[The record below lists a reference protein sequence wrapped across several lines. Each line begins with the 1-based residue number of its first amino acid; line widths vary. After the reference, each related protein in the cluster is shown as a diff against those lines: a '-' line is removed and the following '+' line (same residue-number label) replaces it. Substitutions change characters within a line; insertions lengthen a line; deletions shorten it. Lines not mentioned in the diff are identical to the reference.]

1 MGNSATDSAS
11 TLQHAVDG
19 RDQNDKAGME
29 WLRRIELPGVAGV
42 VSDEVPLIGLDS
54 S

>member
-1 MGNSATDSAS
+1 MAEIPWAIVATDSPS

-19 RDQNDKAGME
+19 RDQNE